1 MKQPHNRIDEI
12 LNTHLNEKKGDYQI
26 YHSSY
31 TSAVDA
37 ALRHAV
43 DMGYT
48 TDPEEVGSL
57 VGFGPKKPGRGK
69 TVQVHIP
76 LYKNDKPQRKALH
89 ITVYNRDVN
98 GNTFELTT
106 YIL

>member
-1 MKQPHNRIDEI
+1 MNINETLDRY
-12 LNTHLNEKKGDYQI
+12 LNEKKGDYEV

-31 TSAVDA
+31 TSAVDT
-37 ALRHAV
+37 ALKHAI

-48 TDPEEVGSL
+48 TDSEEVADL

-76 LYKNDKPQRKALH
+76 LYKNGKPQRKALH
-89 ITVYNRDVN
+89 ITVYNRDVD

>member
-1 MKQPHNRIDEI
+1 MKLSNY
-12 LNTHLNEKKGDYQI
+12 LNEKKGDYEV

-37 ALRHAV
+37 ALKRAEEL
-43 DMGYT
+43 GYT
-48 TDPEEVGSL
+48 TDKEEVGDL

-76 LYKNDKPQRKALH
+76 LYKNGKKQKKALH
-89 ITVYNRDVN
+89 ITVYNRDVD